1 MFPFLLVIQHLHDV
15 VSRAKG
21 MCLVMEVLC
30 EVRNASVVVE
40 GISVFVVTSVKSSSN
55 LTYIGF
61 VAIWAS

>member
-1 MFPFLLVIQHLHDV
+1 
-15 VSRAKG
+15 

-30 EVRNASVVVE
+30 EIRNMSVVVE
-40 GISVFVVTSVKSSSN
+40 GTFVFVVTSVELISS